1 MNFGLFG
8 NNKRIA
14 NLVITD
20 TAIRY
25 ADLKMESPLT
35 LYSYGEKL
43 LPQGIITDGKIIEY
57 ETLAMI
63 LEECIAEWGIMKRP
77 VRFIVPSTS
86 IIVKRILVPSDIRE
100 DELKGYIFM
109 EIGTSIHLPFEDPLF
124 DVVLLGQ
131 KGDKQ
136 EILLVASPEEVIH
149 SYRDILEE
157 VKLKPVVAD
166 ISPLAL
172 YRYFYLQ
179 DMVRSTDH
187 EMLLQFDEKLLTIS
201 IFHNNQPIFL
211 RPISLQGDLELVE
224 PSERQSGGLL
234 FYLEDTFKEIEKVF
248 SFYKYSLN
256 KGEVNVNKVILTG
269 DHLYLNEIYQTL
281 SERLDVSVHRSP
293 KDTVMDTSGR
303 PIPGHFDLAIGLALK
318 EVL

>member
-1 MNFGLFG
+1 MNFGLFRH
-8 NNKRIA
+8 NNRIA

-25 ADLKMESPLT
+25 ADLKSESPLV
-35 LYSYGEKL
+35 LQNYGEKL
-43 LPQGIITDGKIIEY
+43 LPQGVIADGKIIDY

-63 LEECIAEWGIMKRP
+63 LEECILDWGIKKRQ

-86 IIVKRILVPSDIRE
+86 IIIKRVLVPADIRE
-100 DELKGYIFM
+100 DELKGYLFM

-124 DVVLLGQ
+124 DVVLLG
-131 KGDKQ
+131 KKEDKQ

-149 SYRDILEE
+149 SYRDILDE

-172 YRYFYLQ
+172 YRYFYHN
-179 DMVRSTDH
+179 DMVKSGDH
-187 EMLLQFDEKLLTIS
+187 EMILQFDEKLLTIS

-211 RPISLQGDLELVE
+211 RPISFQNDVE
-224 PSERQSGGLL
+224 ISEAMEEMRESLI
-234 FYLEDTFKEIEKVF
+234 YLEDTFKEIEKVF

-256 KGEVNVNKVILTG
+256 KGEVNVDNVLLTG
-269 DHLYLNEIYQTL
+269 DHPGLQGIYTSL
-281 SERLDVSVHRSP
+281 KDRIDINIRKSP
-293 KDTVMDTSGR
+293 SGAILAANGETV
-303 PIPGHFDLAIGLALK
+303 PGYFDLAVGLALK

>member
-8 NNKRIA
+8 NNNRIA

-35 LYSYGEKL
+35 LHSYGEKL
-43 LPQGIITDGKIIEY
+43 LPQGVIADGKIIEY
-57 ETLAMI
+57 DTLAMI
-63 LEECIAEWGIMKRP
+63 LEECISDWGIKKQM

-86 IIVKRILVPSDIRE
+86 IIVKRMLVPSDIKE
-100 DELKGYIFM
+100 DELKGYLFM

-124 DVVLLGQ
+124 DVVLLGE
-131 KGDKQ
+131 KEDKQ

-149 SYRDILEE
+149 SYRDMLDE
-157 VKLKPVVAD
+157 VKLKPVAAD

-172 YRYFYLQ
+172 YRYFYHQ
-179 DMVRSTDH
+179 DMVRNTDH
-187 EMLLQFDEKLLTIS
+187 EMILQFDEKLLTIS

-211 RPISLQGDLELVE
+211 RPISLQGDLELAENADVE
-224 PSERQSGGLL
+224 SNALL
-234 FYLEDTFKEIEKVF
+234 FLEDTFKEIEKVI

-269 DHLYLNEIYQTL
+269 DHPDLKDIFGSLK
-281 SERLDVSVHRSP
+281 ERLDVPVHKSPGDYALDTRGQSVPSQ
-293 KDTVMDTSGR
+293 
-303 PIPGHFDLAIGLALK
+303 FDLAIGLALK

>member
-1 MNFGLFG
+1 MNFGLFRH
-8 NNKRIA
+8 NNRIA

-25 ADLKMESPLT
+25 ADLKSESPLV
-35 LYSYGEKL
+35 LQNFGEKP
-43 LPQGIITDGKIIEY
+43 LPQGVITDGKIIDY
-57 ETLAMI
+57 DTLAMI
-63 LEECIAEWGIMKRP
+63 LEECILDWGIKKRE

-86 IIVKRILVPSDIRE
+86 IIVKRVLVPADIKE
-100 DELKGYIFM
+100 DELKGYLFM

-124 DVVLLGQ
+124 DVVVLGE
-131 KGDKQ
+131 KDDKQ

-149 SYRDILEE
+149 SYRDILDE

-172 YRYFYLQ
+172 YRYFYHN
-179 DMVRSTDH
+179 DMVKSGDH
-187 EMLLQFDEKLLTIS
+187 EMILQFDENLLTIS

-211 RPISLQGDLELVE
+211 RPISFQNDVEL
-224 PSERQSGGLL
+224 SENMEEMRESLI
-234 FYLEDTFKEIEKVF
+234 YLEDTFKEIEKVF

-256 KGEVNVNKVILTG
+256 KGEVNVDNVLLTG
-269 DHLYLNEIYQTL
+269 DHPGLQEIYTSL
-281 SERLDVSVHRSP
+281 KNRIDINIRKSP
-293 KDTVMDTSGR
+293 SGT
-303 PIPGHFDLAIGLALK
+303 ILAANGEAVPGHFDLAAGLALK

>member
-8 NNKRIA
+8 KNKRVA

-25 ADLKMESPLT
+25 ADLKMDSPLI
-35 LYSYGEKL
+35 LHNYGEKL
-43 LPQGIITDGKIIEY
+43 LPQGVITDGKIIEY
-57 ETLAMI
+57 DTLVMI
-63 LEECIAEWGIMKRP
+63 LEECISEWGITKRP

-86 IIVKRILVPSDIRE
+86 IIVKRVLVPTDIKE

-124 DVVLLGQ
+124 DVVLLGE

-136 EILLVASPEEVIH
+136 EILVVASPEEVIH

-157 VKLKPVVAD
+157 VKLKPMVAD

-172 YRYFYLQ
+172 YRYFYHN

-211 RPISLQGDLELVE
+211 RPISLQGDLELAE
-224 PSERQSGGLL
+224 PLENQSGGLL

-269 DHLYLNEIYQTL
+269 DHPYLNEIYQTL
-281 SERLDVSVHRSP
+281 SDRLDVAVQRSP
-293 KDTVMDTSGR
+293 KDTVMDTTGQTVPR
-303 PIPGHFDLAIGLALK
+303 QFDLAIGLALK

>member
-8 NNKRIA
+8 TNKRIA

-25 ADLKMESPLT
+25 ADLKTESPLT
-35 LYSYGEKL
+35 LHSCGEKL
-43 LPQGIITDGKIIEY
+43 LPQGVIADGKIIEY
-57 ETLAMI
+57 DTLAMI
-63 LEECIAEWGIMKRP
+63 LEECISDWGIKKQQ
-77 VRFIVPSTS
+77 VRFIAPSTS
-86 IIVKRILVPSDIRE
+86 IIVKRMLVPADIRE
-100 DELKGYIFM
+100 DELKGYLFM

-124 DVVLLGQ
+124 DVVLLGE
-131 KGDKQ
+131 KEDKQ

-149 SYRDILEE
+149 SYRDILDE
-157 VKLKPVVAD
+157 VKLKPVAAD

-172 YRYFYLQ
+172 YRYFYHQ
-179 DMVRSTDH
+179 DMVKSTDH

-211 RPISLQGDLELVE
+211 RPISLQGDLELSDHAEVE
-224 PSERQSGGLL
+224 NASLL
-234 FYLEDTFKEIEKVF
+234 FLEDTFKEIEKVI

-269 DHLYLNEIYQTL
+269 DHPDLTEIEEIL
-281 SERLDVSVHRSP
+281 KKRLDVPVHKSPEDYALDARGQSVPSQ
-293 KDTVMDTSGR
+293 
-303 PIPGHFDLAIGLALK
+303 FDLAIGLALK

>member
-25 ADLKMESPLT
+25 ADLKTESPLI
-35 LYSYGEKL
+35 LHNYGEKL

-57 ETLAMI
+57 DTLAMI
-63 LEECIAEWGIMKRP
+63 LEECIADWGIKKQP

-86 IIVKRILVPSDIRE
+86 IIVKRVLVPSDIEE
-100 DELKGYIFM
+100 DELKGYLFM

-124 DVVLLGQ
+124 DVVLLGE
-131 KGDKQ
+131 KEDKQ

-149 SYRDILEE
+149 SYRDLLDE

-172 YRYFYLQ
+172 YRYFYHQ
-179 DMVRSTDH
+179 DMARSTDH

-201 IFHNNQPIFL
+201 IFHSNQPIFL
-211 RPISLQGDLELVE
+211 RPISLQGDPELPE
-224 PSERQSGGLL
+224 TSEIEANGWM
-234 FYLEDTFKEIEKVF
+234 FFLEDTFKEIEKVF

-269 DHLYLNEIYQTL
+269 DHPHLDEIYRNLTG
-281 SERLDVSVHRSP
+281 RLDVAVHKSP
-293 KDTVMDTSGR
+293 KDSVFDTSGQ
-303 PIPGHFDLAIGLALK
+303 PVPSHYDLAIGLALK

>member
-8 NNKRIA
+8 NNNRIA

-25 ADLKMESPLT
+25 ADLKMGSPLVVQN
-35 LYSYGEKL
+35 YGEKL
-43 LPQGIITDGKIIEY
+43 LPQGVITDGKIIEY
-57 ETLAMI
+57 DTLAMI
-63 LEECIAEWGIMKRP
+63 LEECIYDWGIKKRQ

-86 IIVKRILVPSDIRE
+86 IIVKRVLVPGDIAE
-100 DELKGYIFM
+100 DELKGYLFM

-124 DVVLLGQ
+124 DVVKLGD
-131 KGDKQ
+131 KDDKQ

-149 SYRDILEE
+149 SYRDILDE
-157 VKLKPVVAD
+157 VKLKPVAAD

-172 YRYFYLQ
+172 YRFFYQ
-179 DMVRSTDH
+179 TDMVRSAAH
-187 EMLLQFDEKLLTIS
+187 EMILQFDEKLLTIS
-201 IFHNNQPIFL
+201 IFHRNQPIFL
-211 RPISLQGDLELVE
+211 RPISFQGDIDLPDSSPDLD
-224 PSERQSGGLL
+224 RGGI

-256 KGEVNVNKVILTG
+256 KGEVNVNNVILTG
-269 DHLYLNEIYQTL
+269 DHPYLNEIYQSL
-281 SERLDVSVHRSP
+281 SERLSAAVHRAPQDSMLDA
-293 KDTVMDTSGR
+293 KGQSV
-303 PIPGHFDLAIGLALK
+303 PGYYDLAVGLALK

>member
-25 ADLKMESPLT
+25 ADLKTESPLT
-35 LYSYGEKL
+35 LHNYGEKL

-57 ETLAMI
+57 DTLAMI
-63 LEECIAEWGIMKRP
+63 LEECISDWGIKKRP

-86 IIVKRILVPSDIRE
+86 IIVKRVLVPSDLKE
-100 DELKGYIFM
+100 DELKGYLFM

-124 DVVLLGQ
+124 DVVLLGG
-131 KGDKQ
+131 KEDKQ

-149 SYRDILEE
+149 AYRDILDE

-172 YRYFYLQ
+172 YRYFYHQ

-187 EMLLQFDEKLLTIS
+187 EMILQFDEKLLTIS
-201 IFHNNQPIFL
+201 IFHGNQPIFL
-211 RPISLQGDLELVE
+211 RPISLQGDLELAE
-224 PSERQSGGLL
+224 PLDDLSNGLL
-234 FYLEDTFKEIEKVF
+234 FFLEDTFKEIEKVF

-269 DHLYLNEIYQTL
+269 DHPNLSEIYQSL
-281 SERLDVSVHRSP
+281 SERLDVAVHSSPEDSVY
-293 KDTVMDTSGR
+293 DTSGQSV
-303 PIPGHFDLAIGLALK
+303 PSQYDLAIGLALK

>member
-8 NNKRIA
+8 NNKKIA

-25 ADLKMESPLT
+25 ADLKMESPLIVQN
-35 LYSYGEKL
+35 YGEKL
-43 LPQGIITDGKIIEY
+43 LPQGVITDGKIIEAD
-57 ETLAMI
+57 TLAMI
-63 LEECIAEWGIMKRP
+63 LEECILDWGIKKRH

-86 IIVKRILVPSDIRE
+86 IIIKRVLVPADIAE
-100 DELKGYIFM
+100 DELKGYLYM

-124 DVVLLGQ
+124 DIVKLGE
-131 KGDKQ
+131 KEDKQ

-149 SYRDILEE
+149 AYRDILDE

-172 YRYFYLQ
+172 YRYFYHH
-179 DMVRSTDH
+179 DMVRSSDH
-187 EMLLQFDEKLLTIS
+187 EMILQFDEKLLTIS
-201 IFHNNQPIFL
+201 IFHRNQPIFL
-211 RPISLQGDLELVE
+211 RPISFQGDAELPDTTE
-224 PSERQSGGLL
+224 DQYHGGLL
-234 FYLEDTFKEIEKVF
+234 YLEDTFKEIEKVF

-256 KGEVNVNKVILTG
+256 KGEVNVNNVILTG
-269 DHLYLNEIYQTL
+269 DHPFLNEIYESLTKRL
-281 SERLDVSVHRSP
+281 SAAVHRSP
-293 KDTVMDTSGR
+293 QNSMLDAKGQAVPR
-303 PIPGHFDLAIGLALK
+303 YYDLAVGLALK